1 VDRDEDPSGHKTE
14 WLAGLSAAWMAKD
27 DLQLDAGANLGL
39 HGAPDVQL
47 YLGVSRRF

>member
-1 VDRDEDPSGHKTE
+1 MADE
-14 WLAGLSAAWMAKD
+14 
-27 DLQLDAGANLGL
+27 DLQLDAGANVGL